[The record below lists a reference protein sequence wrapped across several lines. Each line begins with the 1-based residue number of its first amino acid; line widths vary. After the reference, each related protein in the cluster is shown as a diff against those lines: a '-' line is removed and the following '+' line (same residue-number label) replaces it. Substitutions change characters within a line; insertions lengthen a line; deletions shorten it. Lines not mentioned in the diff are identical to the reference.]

1 MISKIVWDS
10 SFETGIAEIDS
21 QHLQLVQLINELVDS
36 VGHVSKEGLASC
48 VSRLKEYATFHFQAE
63 EKIMAAA
70 EYADLEE
77 HRGEHA
83 AFLDQILLFD
93 LDVILAT
100 EGLAWD
106 MLHFLREWL
115 TNHILVSD
123 KKFSTS

>member
-10 SFETGIAEIDS
+10 SFETGIAEIDT
-21 QHLQLVQLINELVDS
+21 QHQQLVQLINELADG
-36 VGHVSKEGLASC
+36 VGHVSKADLANC
-48 VSRLKEYATFHFQAE
+48 VLRLKEYAQFHFKAE
-63 EKIMAAA
+63 ETIMAAA
-70 EYADLEE
+70 GYADLEE

-83 AFLDQILLFD
+83 AFIDQILLFD

-115 TNHILVSD
+115 TNHILISD
-123 KKFSTS
+123 KKFSTA